1 MVVGFNHGSVGA
13 GMLRAWSLPEAV
25 IEAVAYHHRPTETS
39 NPLATLVYLADAAA
53 HVVGAVGGG
62 GACRPPE
69 WDMPAAEAL
78 GGRSE
83 DIWSFLEGLQCV
95 EETEL

>member
-1 MVVGFNHGSVGA
+1 
-13 GMLRAWSLPEAV
+13 
-25 IEAVAYHHRPTETS
+25 
-39 NPLATLVYLADAAA
+39 VYLADAAA